1 MIQRFG
7 RRSLLLLSCITCLLL
22 QTGCWSKDEIE
33 DLGVYV
39 GMALDSGE
47 PTKLETR
54 LNRFA
59 IREMSNQPVTLTIQ
73 IVNKQAE
80 GGGAEKNKIENPKPY
95 VNITGT
101 GDSLIELLRGFAT
114 RLERPIIGHHLK
126 LIVINDSVARQ
137 YSMPQLTDFLLRD
150 NDIRQNCAVL
160 ISNGLARAALEAK
173 GNAIIPA
180 FRLQGMIDN
189 RYRTLKI
196 IEPLRLYKLEAL
208 MHAKSSYLIQN
219 VVSADGEVRL
229 SGAAVIDGKTQ
240 KLKGTLNEAQLLGIT
255 WLRGDGKGGLVKAVD
270 PESQLGVTYELK
282 SMRSKIHSFV
292 EGEAVSFH
300 VAVESE
306 GRITEDWSQLGYQ
319 IDEAFIKRMEKA
331 LDKQVE
337 HLIKLGLSKTQH
349 SFKTDVVGFGKRLSI
364 EHPRLWKQKKENWD
378 AEFANVSVT
387 YSVKLHITETG
398 TEMGH

>member
-240 KLKGTLNEAQLLGIT
+240 KLKGTLN
-255 WLRGDGKGGLVKAVD
+255 D